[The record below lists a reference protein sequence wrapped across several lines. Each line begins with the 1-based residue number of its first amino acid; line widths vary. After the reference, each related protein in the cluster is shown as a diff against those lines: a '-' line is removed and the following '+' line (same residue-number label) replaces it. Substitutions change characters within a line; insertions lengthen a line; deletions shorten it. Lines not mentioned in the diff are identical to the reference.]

1 MLMLIRKLWHGL
13 AIAVLLAASCANAQ
27 TWPTLEL
34 PVGARSEVV
43 ADDMMLNGLNSRVLR
58 FDIKGTMQDAQDFF
72 RQQLGP
78 RITENEISGSMV
90 LTTRQGDYFVTVQ
103 LRELRSGV
111 VQGTAMTT
119 RLQHEPGEIGATT
132 QLRKALPPDTAVLST
147 LQSND
152 HGRPAVTLVAAN
164 RASVKANRD
173 SLLVRLADEGF
184 RVAKEGTHI
193 VDGHPTTVL
202 QLIRDGE
209 DIMVTI
215 SDLISYRSLVINRA
229 KGTN

>member
-1 MLMLIRKLWHGL
+1 MLIRKSWQAL
-13 AIAVLLAASCANAQ
+13 AIALLLLVASRANAN

-34 PVGARSEVV
+34 PAGARSEVV
-43 ADDMMLNGLNSRVLR
+43 ADDMILNGLNSRVLR
-58 FDIKGTMQDAQDFF
+58 FDIKGTMQDAEAFF

-78 RITENEISGSMV
+78 RIAENEIRGSKV
-90 LTTRQGDYFVTVQ
+90 LATRQGDYFVTVQ

-119 RLQHEPGEIGATT
+119 RLQREPGEINATS

-147 LQSND
+147 SQSDN
-152 HGRPAVTLVAAN
+152 HGRPAVTLVATN
-164 RASVKANRD
+164 RATVKANRD
-173 SLLVRLADEGF
+173 SLLTRLADEGF
-184 RVAKEGTHI
+184 RVAKEGTQV

-209 DIMVTI
+209 DVIVTI
-215 SDLISYRSLVINRA
+215 SDLIAYRSLVINRV
-229 KGTN
+229 KEPH